1 MKRIKN
7 GALPIV
13 STPYRIVGRLR
24 EASRQKPPP
33 GQNWPL
39 CVSRRIAWRRILL
52 HANVALPSDV
62 LNSVKRIKNGALPLV
77 STPYRI
83 VGRLREAS
91 RQKPARVAGY
101 LTHPKRLTYFRRIC
115 C

>member
-1 MKRIKN
+1 MNNYSRIFGANQKSSVIIQRNFIKN

-39 CVSRRIAWRRILL
+39 CVSRRIAWRRLYIITLWL
-52 HANVALPSDV
+52 RCQCNLAFGCAEQ
-62 LNSVKRIKNGALPLV
+62 
-77 STPYRI
+77 
-83 VGRLREAS
+83 REAH
-91 RQKPARVAGY
+91 QKPVRF
-101 LTHPKRLTYFRRIC
+101 LSSTHPTRRQGP
-115 C
+115 

>member
-7 GALPIV
+7 CALPIV
-13 STPYRIVGRLR
+13 STPLRIVGRLR

-52 HANVALPSDV
+52 HANVALSSDV
-62 LNSVKRIKNGALPLV
+62 PNSLKRIKNGALPLGV
-77 STPYRI
+77 FVVNFLFCHSFNEVVLLGNPGGLEGSI
-83 VGRLREAS
+83 LA
-91 RQKPARVAGY
+91 ADILA
-101 LTHPKRLTYFRRIC
+101 
-115 C
+115 